1 MKIVFRKE
9 TENLSMKG
17 AFEDFVVSQMAKG
30 ESDKTV
36 ETYRSHFKS
45 IGKSLD
51 TEMTFGAVRQADLV
65 PSRFMR
71 KFICRL
77 RLNEVSRQ

>member
-9 TENLSMKG
+9 NENLSMKG

-30 ESDKTV
+30 VSDKTV

-45 IGKSLD
+45 IAQYGKPTL
-51 TEMTFGAVRQADLV
+51 TG
-65 PSRFMR
+65 
-71 KFICRL
+71 
-77 RLNEVSRQ
+77 